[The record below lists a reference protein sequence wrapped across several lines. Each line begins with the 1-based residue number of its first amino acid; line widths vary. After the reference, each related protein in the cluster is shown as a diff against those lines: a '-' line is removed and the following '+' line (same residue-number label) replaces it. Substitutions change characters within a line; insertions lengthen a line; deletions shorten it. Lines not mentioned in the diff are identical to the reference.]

1 MRFGIPICIQEKEAN
16 KKSKI
21 EIPIDYDAYVLSLIK
36 TGLSATN
43 PDLFKDMYGKPTQKC
58 YSTSL
63 FFPNATF
70 NQDSIVLNEDGEMK
84 LFFST
89 ENMNLAIN
97 YYNAFIHLNHLNAEK
112 LPFGHK
118 YFADVRKLY
127 TVPLPK
133 ITKNKVLF
141 KTMSPIVLRNSDGR
155 FISCPSDATK
165 EKIAEFNKSLRRN
178 TFNKLQNNAQLA
190 STVKTLIFKPIK
202 ARKTVR
208 KSFGLNIECTKGIF
222 ELAGN
227 PTLLNYVQ
235 ESGLGEKTG
244 TFSGM
249 INLVNY
255 R

>member
-1 MRFGIPICIQEKEAN
+1 MRFGIPIYIQEKEVN

-43 PDLFKDMYGKPTQKC
+43 PNLFKEMFAKPTQKC

-70 NQDSIVLNEDGEMK
+70 NKDSVVLNEHGEMK

-89 ENMNLAIN
+89 ENTNLAIN
-97 YYNAFIHLNHLNAEK
+97 YYNAFIHLNHLDAEK
-112 LPFGHK
+112 LPFGHR

-127 TVPLPK
+127 TVRILK
-133 ITKNKVLF
+133 ITENKVVF
-141 KTMSPIVLRNSDGR
+141 KTMSTIVLRNDDGR
-155 FISCPSDATK
+155 FISCPSNAD
-165 EKIAEFNKSLRRN
+165 EGKIAEFNKSLRRN
-178 TFNKLQNNAQLA
+178 TFNKLLSDTQLT
-190 STVKTLIFKPIK
+190 STVKTLTFKPIQD
-202 ARKTVR
+202 RKTVR

-222 ELAGN
+222 ELTGD
-227 PTLLNYVQ
+227 PILLNYIQ

-249 INLVNY
+249 VSLVN
-255 R
+255 